1 MSTPLSNLRIVLV
14 RPTHPGN
21 IGAVARAMKTMGLSS
36 LYLVEPCAPRD
47 DTACAMAAGALDVL
61 EGAVVCDS
69 LERALADCAW
79 VIGTSARLRRIDWP
93 ELEPHEAAHEL
104 LTRGAAQ
111 PVALLFGQE
120 RSGLTNEDLD
130 HCRALVTI
138 AANPEYSSL
147 NISAA
152 VQILAYEIRKAWLD
166 GSRAVSAPRTMP
178 THEDMRFFYGHL
190 RDVLTE
196 SGFLNPEN
204 PRMLMRRMVRLFN
217 RAAPD
222 DNELNILRGVLT
234 AVQQKWRKRID
245 PPA

>member
-1 MSTPLSNLRIVLV
+1 MSTPLSNVRIVLV

-21 IGAVARAMKTMGLSS
+21 IGAAARAMKTMGLSS
-36 LYLVEPCAPRD
+36 LCLVEPCAPRD
-47 DTACAMAAGALDVL
+47 GTARAMAAGALDVL
-61 EGAVVCDS
+61 EGAVACPS
-69 LERALADCAW
+69 LAEALADCTW
-79 VIGTSARLRRIDWP
+79 VIGTSARLRRIEWP
-93 ELEPHEAAHEL
+93 ELEPQEAAREL
-104 LTRGAAQ
+104 LARAETR
-111 PVALLFGQE
+111 PVALLFGPE

-138 AANPEYSSL
+138 AANPQYPSL

-166 GSRAVSAPRTMP
+166 GRKAASAPRTMP

-190 RDVLTE
+190 RDVLVE
-196 SGFLNPEN
+196 SGFLNPVN